1 MLTSILLIL
10 AGLVALYFGAE
21 WLVKGASSLAIRLG
35 MTPLIAGLT
44 VVAFGT
50 SSPELVVSL
59 TAALKGSG
67 DIALGN
73 VIGSNI
79 FNIALILGLTAAII
93 PLKVEFQ
100 LLKFDTPFMIA
111 TSGLFLWFF
120 RDRAIDRPEA
130 AVLFALLI
138 VYIILNIRLAKKHV
152 TPAVA
157 EEYNDELAALATQA
171 REPVWKSLLWIG
183 IGLAVLIAGS
193 RAFVIGA
200 VDIARSYGISEA
212 IIGLTIVAAG
222 TSLPEL
228 ASSLVAAFRKQA
240 DIAIGNIVGSN
251 IFNILGILGLS
262 GIIAGPLKGPGITP
276 LDLGVMLG
284 VSVVLLP
291 LLWTGRRISRWE
303 GLALIAGYGVYLW
316 KIWPK

>member
-1 MLTSILLIL
+1 VLTSILLIL
-10 AGLVALYFGAE
+10 AGLIALYFGAE

-59 TAALKGSG
+59 TAAFKGSG

-79 FNIALILGLTAAII
+79 FNIAFILGLTAAIV

-100 LLKFDTPFMIA
+100 LLKLDTPFMIGI
-111 TSGLFLWFF
+111 SGLFVWFF
-120 RDRAIDRPEA
+120 RDRSITAVEA
-130 AVLFALLI
+130 GLLFALI
-138 VYIILNIRLAKKHV
+138 VVYVVINIRLARKSV
-152 TPAVA
+152 TPIVA
-157 EEYNDELAALATQA
+157 DEYRDELAALATQSK
-171 REPVWKSLLWIG
+171 EQVWKSLLFITL
-183 IGLAVLIAGS
+183 GLAVLVAGS

-200 VDIARSYGISEA
+200 VSIARAQGISEA

-240 DIAIGNIVGSN
+240 DIAIGNIIGSN

-262 GIIAGPLKGPGITP
+262 GLVAGPLNGPGITS
-276 LDLGVMLG
+276 LDLWVMLAIAA
-284 VSVVLLP
+284 VLLP
-291 LLWTGRRISRWE
+291 LLWTGRHITRWE
-303 GLALIAGYGVYLW
+303 GILLLAAYGGYLVA
-316 KIWPK
+316 IWPK